1 MTAPTSASEPGGIRL
16 LVADD
21 QVLVRAGI
29 RLILESE
36 PDLTVVAEA
45 ENGRA
50 AVALC
55 ADHQPDVVL
64 MDLRMP
70 ELDGIEA
77 TRRLH
82 EGGSR
87 AKVLVL
93 TTFDTDDYIYEAL
106 RAGASGFLL
115 KSAPPARLVDA
126 VRQVHAGESL
136 LAPTITRR
144 LIEDF
149 VSRPAPGDVTAATAL
164 AELTEREREVLGLI
178 ARGRANGEIA
188 GDLFVSEATVKTHV
202 NRILAKLGVR
212 DRTQAVIAA
221 YECGLVR
228 PGS

>member
-21 QVLVRAGI
+21 QMLVRAGI

-82 EGGSR
+82 QAGSR

-93 TTFDTDDYIYEAL
+93 TTFDTDEYIYAAL

-115 KSAPPARLVDA
+115 KSAPPDRLVDA

-144 LIEDF
+144 LIEDY
-149 VSRPAPGDVTAATAL
+149 VSRPAPGDDGAEAL
-164 AELTEREREVLGLI
+164 AALTEREREVLGLI
-178 ARGRANGEIA
+178 ARGLTNGEIA

-202 NRILAKLGVR
+202 NRILAKLGAR

-228 PGS
+228 PSS